1 MKKLSV
7 LVTATLITGL
17 VISTGS
23 AFATSQLSKEN
34 NKSITEQDDIQ
45 SVDSTDFM
53 KFSGLI
59 TDVKKDKESLT
70 LIVKNQENDSEM
82 HFPLSDKVLLFNSD
96 TAKAF
101 DKDEL
106 AKGFTI
112 TAYYDKNKPM
122 TMIYPPR
129 ITPELIV
136 VNGKELGQVKVS
148 KFDDQYV
155 SLDNELKLNIAD
167 ETILLN
173 KQGDEIKKEEL
184 QGKELIVFYDI
195 STRSIPAQTTPKKII
210 VWDNRDK
217 LFEQVQEVVGDDYY
231 IKNGMKLLPIKK
243 VGEHLGYKVKWDSKN
258 ATVELGKQNQTIQI
272 YIGKEKYSLNRS
284 LRSFE
289 AVPAVINDAA
299 FVSEEILEVLLNN
312 Q

>member
-1 MKKLSV
+1 MKKLSA

-17 VISTGS
+17 VISTNS
-23 AFATSQLSKEN
+23 AVASSHLLKETQNDFAKQK
-34 NKSITEQDDIQ
+34 DIQ

-70 LIVKNQENDSEM
+70 LIVENKDDSLEM

-96 TAKAF
+96 TTDAF
-101 DKDEL
+101 DKDDL
-106 AKGFTI
+106 VKGLTI

-122 TMIYPPR
+122 IMIYPPR
-129 ITPELIV
+129 VTPEIIV
-136 VNGKELGQVKVS
+136 VNGKEMGQVKVS
-148 KFDDQYV
+148 KFDDQYI
-155 SLDNELKLNIAD
+155 SLDNELKLNID
-167 ETILLN
+167 EETILLN
-173 KQGDEIKKEEL
+173 KQGDKVKKEKL

-195 STRSIPAQTTPKKII
+195 STKSIPAQTTPKKII
-210 VWDNRDK
+210 AWDNRDQ

-231 IKNGMKLLPIKK
+231 IKDGMKLLPIKK
-243 VGEHLGYKVKWDSKN
+243 VAEHLGYKVKWDSKN
-258 ATVELGKQNQTIQI
+258 AAVELSIQNQTIQI
-272 YIGKEKYSLNRS
+272 FIGKEKYSLNRS

-289 AVPAVINDAA
+289 VVPAVINDEP
-299 FVSEEILEVLLNN
+299 FVSEEILEILLNN

>member
-1 MKKLSV
+1 MKKLPA

-17 VISTGS
+17 VISTHS
-23 AFATSQLSKEN
+23 AVASSQQPRETHNDFAKQE
-34 NKSITEQDDIQ
+34 DHQ

-53 KFSGLI
+53 EFSGLI
-59 TDVKKDKESLT
+59 TDVKKDKEFLT
-70 LIVKNQENDSEM
+70 LIVENKDKSLEM

-96 TAKAF
+96 STEAF
-101 DKDEL
+101 DKDKL
-106 AKGFTI
+106 VKGLTI

-122 TMIYPPR
+122 LMIYPPR
-129 ITPELIV
+129 ITPEIIV
-136 VNGKELGQVKVS
+136 VNGKNMGQVKVS
-148 KFDDQYV
+148 KFNDQYV
-155 SLDNELKLNIAD
+155 SLDNELKLNISD

-173 KQGDEIKKEEL
+173 KQGDKIKKEKL

-210 VWDNRDK
+210 AWDNRDQ
-217 LFEQVQEVVGDDYY
+217 LFEQVQEAVGDDYY

-243 VGEHLGYKVKWDSKN
+243 VAEHLGYKVKWDSKN

-272 YIGKEKYSLNRS
+272 NIGKEKYSLNRS

-289 AVPAVINDAA
+289 VVPAVINDAP

>member
-1 MKKLSV
+1 MKKLSA

-17 VISTGS
+17 VISTHS
-23 AFATSQLSKEN
+23 AVASSHLSKEAHN
-34 NKSITEQDDIQ
+34 DKKVQEDIQ

-53 KFSGLI
+53 EFSGLI
-59 TDVKKDKESLT
+59 TEVRKDKESIT

-96 TAKAF
+96 STEAIDL
-101 DKDEL
+101 DKL
-106 AKGFTI
+106 TKGLTI

-122 TMIYPPR
+122 LMIYPPR
-129 ITPELIV
+129 TTPEIIV
-136 VNGKELGQVKVS
+136 VTGKNMGQVKVS

-155 SLDNELKLNIAD
+155 SLDNELKLNIAE

-173 KQGDEIKKEEL
+173 KQGEKIKKEKL
-184 QGKELIVFYDI
+184 KGKELIVFYDI
-195 STRSIPAQTTPKKII
+195 STRSIPAQTTPKKVIA
-210 VWDNRDK
+210 WDNRDK
-217 LFEQVQEVVGDDYY
+217 LFEQVQEAVGDDYY

-289 AVPAVINDAA
+289 VVPVLINDTA
-299 FVSEEILEVLLNN
+299 FVSEEILELLLVDR
-312 Q
+312 

>member
-1 MKKLSV
+1 MKKLSA
-7 LVTATLITGL
+7 LVTAALVTGL
-17 VISTGS
+17 VISTHS
-23 AFATSQLSKEN
+23 AIASSHLQKEAHKDMKGQEN
-34 NKSITEQDDIQ
+34 IQ

-53 KFSGLI
+53 EFSGLI
-59 TDVKKDKESLT
+59 TEVKKDKESYT

-96 TAKAF
+96 STEAF
-101 DKDEL
+101 EKNKL
-106 AKGFTI
+106 VKGLTI

-122 TMIYPPR
+122 LMIYPPR
-129 ITPELIV
+129 TTPEIIV
-136 VNGKELGQVKVS
+136 VNGKDMGQVKVS

-155 SLDNELKLNIAD
+155 SLDNELKLNIAED
-167 ETILLN
+167 TILLN
-173 KQGDEIKKEEL
+173 KQGDKIKKEKL
-184 QGKELIVFYDI
+184 KGKELIVFYDI

-210 VWDNRDK
+210 AWDNRDK
-217 LFEQVQEVVGDDYY
+217 LFEQVQEAVGDDYY

-243 VGEHLGYKVKWDSKN
+243 VGEHLGYKVKWDSKK

-289 AVPAVINDAA
+289 VVPAVINDAA

-312 Q
+312 K